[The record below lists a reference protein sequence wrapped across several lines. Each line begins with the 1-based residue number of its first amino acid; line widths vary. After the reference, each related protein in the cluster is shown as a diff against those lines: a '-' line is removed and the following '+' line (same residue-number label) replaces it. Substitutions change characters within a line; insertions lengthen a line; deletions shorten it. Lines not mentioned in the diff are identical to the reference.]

1 MKGCKTLSLS
11 KGKTMQKKIVWLAA
25 LSFALWTVGC
35 GKKEVQVGNG
45 EEHPE
50 EHHSDV
56 VTLTGEGIKLAG
68 IKTEKVTRRNIPLE
82 FSAAGKVGF
91 NEKKLVHITS
101 RVSGWVD
108 EVFAFTGDRVKA
120 GDSLAC
126 LYSPE
131 FLSAQSEF
139 IQAEER
145 LKSVPTAD
153 SLEYRTAQALFNS
166 ARSRLILFG
175 LGEKDLALLSES
187 HQPSSHLI
195 VKSPIRG
202 AMVESRLVAG
212 NNVEKGADLLRISDL
227 SSLWVT
233 ADVYEKD
240 IQAVQKGQQVKIRIA
255 SIGGRS
261 FPGTVE
267 AVNDVLDETTRTF
280 KVRILVE
287 NPTGELKPEMFCE
300 CRFAGQSGRPVL
312 AVPFEAVQHVGDDY
326 FVFVPEDSVS
336 FEKRAVKIGE
346 QLGNL
351 IEIVNGL
358 EEGEKIVTVGAFT
371 LKSELLKAEMGEGHG
386 H

>member
-1 MKGCKTLSLS
+1 MKKET
-11 KGKTMQKKIVWLAA
+11 VWLAA
-25 LSFALWTVGC
+25 FLLALWAVGC
-35 GKKEVQVGNG
+35 GKKEAQ
-45 EEHPE
+45 EEHAE
-50 EHHSDV
+50 EHHSDA
-56 VTLTGEGIKLAG
+56 VTLTEEGIKLAG
-68 IKTEKVTRRNIPLE
+68 IKVEKATVRNVPVE

-91 NEKKLVHITS
+91 NEKKLVHMTS

-145 LKSVPTAD
+145 LKSVSPAD
-153 SLEYRTAQALFNS
+153 SLEYRTAEALFNS

-202 AMVESRLVAG
+202 AMVESRLIAG

-240 IQAVQKGQQVKIRIA
+240 IGAVHKGQPVRIRIA
-255 SIGGRS
+255 SRGGRTFS
-261 FPGTVE
+261 GTVE

-287 NPTGELKPEMFCE
+287 NPSGELKPEMFCE
-300 CRFAGQSGRPVL
+300 CIFTGQTGRAVL
-312 AVPFEAVQHVGDDY
+312 AVPSEAVQRLGDEL
-326 FVFVPEDSVS
+326 FVFVLQDSLS
-336 FEKRAVKIGE
+336 FQKRLVQIGQE
-346 QLGNL
+346 LGL
-351 IEIVNGL
+351 LVEIAGGL
-358 EEGEKIVTVGAFT
+358 RAGELFVAEGAFV
-371 LKSELLKAEMGEGHG
+371 LKSELLKSELGGHG